1 MPVLQLVSQL
11 SSLLSTAGGLVT
23 LSWSQ
28 SGLRSLTEPVWPMIE
43 SNWSSRAA
51 EQEGRRTGG
60 YKKVCCQYFLTK
72 SQCETAQCPGLPW
85 SGSTN
90 KAQTHT
96 GISLSLSLLCPA
108 QPNTRR
114 EPDLC
119 WRWGETKRQMSTVC
133 WGGDQTR
140 PDQSWLDINPSCDA
154 VTAWPGL
161 AW

>member
-96 GISLSLSLLCPA
+96 GISLSLCCV
-108 QPNTRR
+108 QPGQT
-114 EPDLC
+114 PGMSQTC
-119 WRWGETKRQMSTVC
+119 AGGGEKQRGRCQLFV
-133 WGGDQTR
+133 GAETR
-140 PDQSWLDINPSCDA
+140 PDQTRAGWI
-154 VTAWPGL
+154 
-161 AW
+161 